1 MILSHSGALLADCSN
16 VSLNSI
22 YECTLLADC
31 SNVSLNGFFTSVYR
45 RLASTKKP
53 CIVRVT
59 LAQRFSQEVAFLA
72 DCSNASLNSLMVQRF
87 PQKGALLADC
97 SSVSCNFF
105 AIAYK
110 ALCSQSY
117 LGQSSQRIIPCT
129 VLAAG
134 ALFC

>member
-1 MILSHSGALLADCSN
+1 MGSGALLADCSN

-31 SNVSLNGFFTSVYR
+31 SNVSLNSFFTSVYR

-59 LAQRFSQEVAFLA
+59 VAQRFSQEVAF
-72 DCSNASLNSLMVQRF
+72 
-87 PQKGALLADC
+87 LADC